1 MGFELCLVM
10 SEGDNNT
17 NSRDEPFEMWSNE
30 ELPVEHLS
38 EQSGVTTARVS
49 EDYIVNSLR
58 PSHFDEYVGQ
68 EHVKDNLQI
77 ACGAAKRRK
86 ESLDHVL
93 LHGPPGLG
101 KTSLARILAGELGV
115 GFKSTSG
122 PAIER
127 PGDLAA
133 ILTALQERD
142 VLFIDE
148 IHRLSR
154 AIEEILYPAMEDY
167 ELDIVIGQGPAA
179 RSVKIPLKPFTLV
192 GATTRSGL
200 LTSPLRDRFGIVHRL
215 DFYTNAELSHII
227 RRSAAIL
234 ESPCIDAAREEIAL
248 RSRGTPRIANR
259 LLKRV
264 RDYAEER
271 GDGEITHSIAVEAM
285 KLLDI
290 DNKGLDR
297 VDRALLTLIVDKFN
311 GGPVGVETIAAALGE
326 DRDTIEDVYE
336 PYLLQ
341 EGFLARTKRGRE
353 VTELG
358 YEHLGV
364 QPPQRS
370 SQASLFE
377 GGGSLLKKND
387 R

>member
-1 MGFELCLVM
+1 MDDSKIRL
-10 SEGDNNT
+10 EGD
-17 NSRDEPFEMWSNE
+17 SIEFWIDEEATIAE
-30 ELPVEHLS
+30 ELGGNTEPPADDND
-38 EQSGVTTARVS
+38 EQL
-49 EDYIVNSLR
+49 VNSLR
-58 PSHFDEYVGQ
+58 PSRFDEYVGQ
-68 EHVKDNLQI
+68 DHVKENLQI
-77 ACGAAKRRK
+77 ACGAAKRRL

-101 KTSLARILAGELGV
+101 KTSLARIIAGEVGV

-133 ILTALQERD
+133 ILTSLNERD

-154 AIEEILYPAMEDY
+154 SIEEILYPAMEDY
-167 ELDIVIGQGPAA
+167 ELDIIIGQGPSA

-215 DFYTNAELSHII
+215 DFYNKQELSQII
-227 RRSAAIL
+227 RRSASIL
-234 ESPCIDAAREEIAL
+234 DCPCVSSACEEIAR

-259 LLKRV
+259 LLKRL

-271 GDGEITHSIAVEAM
+271 GDGEITQEIAIRALG
-285 KLLDI
+285 LLEI
-290 DNKGLDR
+290 DGQGLDR
-297 VDRALLTLIVDKFN
+297 VDRSLLSLIVEKFD

-326 DRDTIEDVYE
+326 DRDTVEDVYE

-353 VTELG
+353 VTPRG
-358 YEHLGV
+358 YEHLGLLT
-364 QPPQRS
+364 S
-370 SQASLFE
+370 SAKQQNPLFDKATPSPE
-377 GGGSLLKKND
+377 GSRD
-387 R
+387 